1 MAFLT
6 IGIASAVATAVI
18 VKAVDALNKYGK
30 DIGISA
36 TKGTTFLGLTWGC
49 DCSHAASLDTV
60 HCTVLCWKAASY
72 QDLRREAVL
81 GDSPDVR
88 WLLADSSV
96 RATSFLVY
104 GNRLL

>member
-36 TKGTTFLGLTWGC
+36 TKGTTFLGLTWGAT
-49 DCSHAASLDTV
+49 AAM
-60 HCTVLCWKAASY
+60 
-72 QDLRREAVL
+72 
-81 GDSPDVR
+81 
-88 WLLADSSV
+88 LLASILSIAQCCAG
-96 RATSFLVY
+96 RRHRTKTYAEKPY
-104 GNRLL
+104 